1 MACCSADV
9 VAYAMRFLPCGTE
22 LLLGVLVVGPLE
34 DLDASMHDRSI
45 WRFYMLASLSSHSTF
60 DGLADGRERF
70 SDSLNFD
77 LMSIAVV
84 TCPDPCS
91 EYWL

>member
-1 MACCSADV
+1 MACSSADV

-45 WRFYMLASLSSHSTF
+45 WRFYML
-60 DGLADGRERF
+60 GL
-70 SDSLNFD
+70 
-77 LMSIAVV
+77 
-84 TCPDPCS
+84 
-91 EYWL
+91 